1 MAKSLS
7 NAVLDAGLDIVNDAT
22 ELYLCT
28 SEPTDRAGAIAA
40 SLIPA
45 ATPTFQPIGDGAG
58 GGRSVETDASS
69 NNTANAAGTASHVAL
84 CDASNLILV
93 TTLASDVVISDGMD
107 VTISAFTTRFADPT

>member
-7 NAVLDAGLDIVNDAT
+7 NAVLDAGLDVVNNAT

-45 ATPTFQPIGDGAG
+45 ATPTFQPNKYPAAA
-58 GGRSVETDASS
+58 RLPKAAETK
-69 NNTANAAGTASHVAL
+69 H
-84 CDASNLILV
+84 
-93 TTLASDVVISDGMD
+93 
-107 VTISAFTTRFADPT
+107 